1 MPRRSVLTDLE
12 VQELLAFPVSP
23 EEIVKHYTL
32 SEEDIVLIRQHR
44 GEPQRLG
51 FAVLLCAMRFPG
63 IVLDAGV
70 EVPEPILKFIARQ
83 LGIDTGAWA
92 QYARRSPTRR
102 EHLLELQK
110 VYGFKLF
117 DSADYKALLQELI
130 ELALLTDRGIS
141 IGEKLIELLTDRKIL
156 APASK
161 TIQFLCSEA
170 VIKGTKELYSRLLAN
185 LSEEHFTRL
194 DKLLT
199 IRGESS
205 SSVFA
210 WLIAPPGKPTPSQ
223 ILKHLERLKYLDEL
237 GLPKDIENR
246 IHQNRLRK
254 MSREGRQMNAQH
266 LHNFEKQRRYATLVA
281 ICIEIRSSIID
292 ECIDLQERHLRKL
305 QRRAK
310 LKYAEH
316 FINTGKSMSDVVRD
330 FSKIMQAIFK
340 AKQDGT
346 DIQVAIENV
355 MTWEELAIDIEAA
368 ERLCKPKN
376 FNPIAYIDSSYAS
389 VRNYSPKFLEALKLK
404 GSNSETGLLK
414 AVDLLKKINAEGLR
428 KLPSDAPVDFVS
440 QRWRSLVFTDEGLDR
455 HFYEFCVLTEIK
467 NALYSG
473 DLWIEG
479 SRRFRAFDDHL
490 IPMDRFEELRKTQNL
505 PVMVTT
511 NCEEYLDTRIAF
523 MEARLDAVEAQA
535 KANQLPDAVITES
548 GITITPLDKNVPD
561 EAEALQAKIESM
573 LPRIKIT
580 DLLME
585 VDQWTNF
592 SEAFV
597 NLKNGESVKDRFLLY
612 TILLADGINL
622 GLRKMS
628 EACPGMSY
636 PKLSWMQSWYVRSD
650 TYTAALAKLI
660 NTQHNL
666 PFAAYWGDGTT
677 SSSDGQFF
685 PTTGHAR
692 ISGQINMKYGLSP
705 GKTLYSFVSDQH
717 GPFHPILIHSPIG
730 DAPYVMDGLMHHE
743 TDLKIREHYTDT
755 GGFTE
760 HVFALMHF
768 IGFRFAPRIKGL
780 KDNKLYVPANGK
792 TYDTLSPLIAPNRL
806 NLKCIRQQWDAVL
819 RLAASIKT
827 GTVTSSLMLRALG
840 RTRLQSSLAI
850 ALRELGR
857 IERTLFMLDWFQ
869 SEELRR
875 RVQIG
880 LNKGEAHNSLA
891 RAVFFNR
898 LGEIRDRNLHS
909 QEHRMSGLN
918 FLTAAIVLWNT
929 VYIERAVES
938 LRRKGE
944 RFDENLL
951 QYTSPLP
958 WGHITLTG
966 DYLWETTRLP
976 EKGKYRPLI
985 VPKEYDFIA

>member
-1 MPRRSVLTDLE
+1 M
-12 VQELLAFPVSP
+12 AP
-23 EEIVKHYTL
+23 EEIQK
-32 SEEDIVLIRQHR
+32 
-44 GEPQRLG
+44 RL
-51 FAVLLCAMRFPG
+51 
-63 IVLDAGV
+63 LDGLD
-70 EVPEPILKFIARQ
+70 EGHFSRL
-83 LGIDTGAWA
+83 D
-92 QYARRSPTRR
+92 
-102 EHLLELQK
+102 
-110 VYGFKLF
+110 
-117 DSADYKALLQELI
+117 
-130 ELALLTDRGIS
+130 
-141 IGEKLIELLTDRKIL
+141 ELLTLR
-156 APASK
+156 
-161 TIQFLCSEA
+161 E
-170 VIKGTKELYSRLLAN
+170 G
-185 LSEEHFTRL
+185 
-194 DKLLT
+194 
-199 IRGESS
+199 GS

-210 WLIAPPGKPTPSQ
+210 WLSESPGKPTPPQ
-223 ILKHLERLKYLDEL
+223 ILKHLERLKCLDKL
-237 GLPKDIENR
+237 KLPQDIGKR

-254 MSREGRQMNAQH
+254 MAREGLQMSAQH
-266 LHNFEKQRRYATLVA
+266 LRDFEKQRRYATLVA
-281 ICIEIRSSIID
+281 VCIETRSSIID
-292 ECIDLQERHLRKL
+292 ECINLQERHLRAL

-310 LKYAEH
+310 IKHADH
-316 FINTGKSMSDVVRD
+316 FINTGKNAGDVIRG
-330 FSKIMQAIFK
+330 FSKVMRAVVK
-340 AKQDGT
+340 ARDEGT
-346 DIQVAIENV
+346 DILTAIESV
-355 MTWEELAIDIEAA
+355 TTWENLASDLEAA

-389 VRNYSPKFLEALKLK
+389 VRNYSPEFLEALPLK
-404 GSNSETGLLK
+404 GSQSEAGLLE
-414 AVDLLKKINAEGLR
+414 AIDLLKKMNAEGLR
-428 KLPSDAPVDFVS
+428 KLPPNAPVDFVPQS
-440 QRWRSLVFTDEGLDR
+440 WRSVVFTEEGLDR
-455 HFYEFCVLTEIK
+455 HFYEFCVLNEVK
-467 NALYSG
+467 NALYAG

-490 IPMDRFEELRKTQNL
+490 ISMERFKTLWDTQKL

-511 NCEEYLDTRIAF
+511 NCEEYLNARVTF
-523 MEARLDAVEAQA
+523 METRLDEMELQA
-535 KANQLPDAVITES
+535 KANQLPKAVISET
-548 GITITPLDKNVPD
+548 GIKITPLEKDVPD
-561 EAEALQAKIESM
+561 EAKDLQRKIESM
-573 LPRIKIT
+573 LPRIKVT

-592 SEAFV
+592 SESFV
-597 NLKNGESVKDRFLLY
+597 NLKTGEPVEDRLLLY

-636 PKLSWMQSWYVRSD
+636 PKLSWMHSWYVRSD
-650 TYTAALAKLI
+650 TYSTALAKLI
-660 NTQHNL
+660 NMQHNL

-685 PTTGHAR
+685 PTAGHAR
-692 ISGQINMKYGLSP
+692 ISGQINMKYGIFP
-705 GKTLYSFVSDQH
+705 GKTLLSFISNQH

-730 DAPYVMDGLMHHE
+730 ESPYILDGLMHHE
-743 TDLKIREHYTDT
+743 TDLKIHEHYTDT

-768 IGFRFAPRIKGL
+768 LGFRFAPRIRGI

-792 TYDTLSPLIAPNRL
+792 AYDTLSPLIASTRL

-819 RLAASIKT
+819 RLAASIKM
-827 GTVTSSLMLRALG
+827 GTVTSSLMLKALG
-840 RTRLQSSLAI
+840 HTRLQNALGV

-891 RAVFFNR
+891 RAIFFNR
-898 LGEIRDRNLHS
+898 LGEIRDRSQHA

-929 VYIERAVES
+929 VYIERAVDV

-958 WGHITLTG
+958 WEHIALTG
-966 DYLWETTRLP
+966 DYLWETDRLP
-976 EKGKYRPLI
+976 EKGKFCSLTTHR
-985 VPKEYDFIA
+985 EYDSID

>member
-1 MPRRSVLTDLE
+1 MSGKYG
-12 VQELLAFPVSP
+12 LLAFPISP
-23 EEIVKHYTL
+23 EEIAQHYTL
-32 SEEDIVLIRQHR
+32 SEEDIALIRQHR
-44 GEPQRLG
+44 GDPQRFG
-51 FAVLLCAMRFPG
+51 FAVLLCAMRHPG
-63 IVLDAGV
+63 IVLNTGV
-70 EVPEPILKFIARQ
+70 AVPEPVLKFIASQ
-83 LGIDTGAWA
+83 LEIEVDAWF
-92 QYARRSPTRR
+92 QYAKRPSTRR

-110 VYGFKLF
+110 IYDFRLF
-117 DSADYKALLQELI
+117 TSADYKTLLPELI
-130 ELALLTDRGIS
+130 ELAILTDRGIS
-141 IGEKLIELLTDRKIL
+141 IGEKLIEFLSDRKIL
-156 APASK
+156 APVSK

-170 VIKGTKELYSRLLAN
+170 VMKGTKELYDRLLVN
-185 LSEEHFTRL
+185 LSEEHFARL

-199 IRGESS
+199 LREKSS

-210 WLIAPPGKPTPSQ
+210 WLIASPGKPTPPQ
-223 ILKHLERLKYLDEL
+223 ILKHLERLQYLDEL
-237 GLPKDIENR
+237 DLPKDIEKS

-254 MSREGRQMNAQH
+254 IAREGRQMTAQH
-266 LHNFEKQRRYATLVA
+266 LRDFEKRRRYATLVA
-281 ICIEIRSSIID
+281 VCIESRSSVID

-310 LKYAEH
+310 LKHAEH
-316 FINTGKSMSDVVRD
+316 FINTGKSMSDVVLD
-330 FSKIMQAIFK
+330 FAKIMQAILK
-340 AKQDGT
+340 AQQDGT
-346 DIQVAIENV
+346 DIKVAIENV
-355 MTWEELAIDIEAA
+355 TTWEELATDIEAA

-389 VRNYSPKFLEALKLK
+389 VRSYSPQFLEALKLK
-404 GSNSETGLLK
+404 GSNSEAGLLG
-414 AVDLLKKINAEGLR
+414 AVELLKKMNAEGLR
-428 KLPSDAPVDFVS
+428 KLPPDAPVDFVS
-440 QRWRSLVFTDEGLDR
+440 QRWHPLVFTDEGLNR

-473 DLWIEG
+473 DLWIED

-490 IPMDRFEELRKTQNL
+490 IPMDRFEELKKAQKL

-511 NCEEYLDTRIAF
+511 DCEEYLDTRIAF
-523 MEARLDAVEAQA
+523 MEARLDSVEAQA
-535 KANQLPDAVITES
+535 KANLLPNAVITEG
-548 GITITPLDKNVPD
+548 GITISPLDKNVPA
-561 EAEALQAKIESM
+561 EAEVLQAKIESM

-597 NLKNGESVKDRFLLY
+597 SLKNGEPVKDRLLLY

-636 PKLSWMQSWYVRSD
+636 PKLSWLQSWFVRSD

-666 PFAAYWGDGTT
+666 PFSAYWGDGTT

-685 PTTGHAR
+685 STTGHAR
-692 ISGQINMKYGLSP
+692 ISGQINMKYGLNP

-755 GGFTE
+755 AGFTE

-768 IGFRFAPRIKGL
+768 IGFRFAPRIKRL

-840 RTRLQSSLAI
+840 RTRLQSSLAV

-898 LGEIRDRNLHS
+898 LGEIRDRTLHA

-929 VYIERAVES
+929 VYIERAVET
-938 LRRKGE
+938 LRQKGE

-958 WGHITLTG
+958 WEHIALTG
-966 DYLWETTRLP
+966 DYLWETNRLP
-976 EKGKYRPLI
+976 EEGKYRPLMEEEI
-985 VPKEYDFIA
+985 